1 MVEHTGNIGIF
12 LFVHKEAAQRSSKN
26 RAAGTLETKAC
37 TSVTKNV
44 YRSCLLEQVLF
55 EIRNKLPLFSSPTIY
70 IQQDSARPHIS
81 VYDEEFIE
89 VGRQEGVDIKLVCQP
104 NSPDLNVLDLEFFR
118 SIQALQH

>member
-1 MVEHTGNIGIF
+1 M
-12 LFVHKEAAQRSSKN
+12 
-26 RAAGTLETKAC
+26 ETKAC